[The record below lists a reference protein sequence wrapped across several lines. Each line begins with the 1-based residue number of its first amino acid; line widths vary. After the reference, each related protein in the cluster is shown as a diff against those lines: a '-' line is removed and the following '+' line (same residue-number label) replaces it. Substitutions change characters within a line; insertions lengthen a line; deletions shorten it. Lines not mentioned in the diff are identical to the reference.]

1 MNLARVTSKGR
12 TMIPKSIR
20 DRCGIDDGD
29 LLSFE
34 VEDGLIVVRKLDAA
48 ERDYLMS
55 LDAGLSEWLSPED
68 EEAWKDL

>member
-1 MNLARVTSKGR
+1 MNVARVTSRGR

-20 DRCGIDDGD
+20 DRCGIGDGD
-29 LLSFE
+29 LRSFG

-55 LDAGLSEWLSPED
+55 LDAGFSEWLSPED
-68 EEAWKDL
+68 EEA